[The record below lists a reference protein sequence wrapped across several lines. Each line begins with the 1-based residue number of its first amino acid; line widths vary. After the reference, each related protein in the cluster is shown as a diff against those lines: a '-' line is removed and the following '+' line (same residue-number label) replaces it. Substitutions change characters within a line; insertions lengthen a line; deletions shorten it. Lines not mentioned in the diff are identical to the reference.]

1 MVVIE
6 KIAYRCDRCNHE
18 WYPRL
23 QTKEL
28 PAICPKCKSAYW
40 NKPRRIDLAKQEES
54 EEPVKSE
61 LKKAL
66 KSENGK
72 GGKKK

>member
-1 MVVIE
+1 MAI
-6 KIAYRCDRCNHE
+6 IQRPAYQCDRCEHE

-23 QTKEL
+23 QTTEL

-40 NKPRRIDLAKQEES
+40 NKPRRIDLAKQEEI
-54 EEPVKSE
+54 EPVKDE

-66 KSENGK
+66 KSWSGK